1 MILHRALTLSWAMA
15 AALTESVGA
24 APIDSRQFY
33 SRMTIGYRTVSA
45 EQARQYNR
53 DGRISFD
60 PARALGNQIGVG
72 VYTTPGPGQ
81 WPGNPGDWYC
91 QITARKSKMKSIDKI
106 WIPRDYWWNI
116 GGMYD
121 YVESNFPSI
130 DLDYSMRLSLIAD
143 YEHLTQL
150 LIPTY
155 LLSGQGLDIQVTFAF
170 ETKTFNC
177 SLCSGRF
184 AILEQSNQHLKSP
197 KHQQNVYC
205 CPGLGCPKELSTL
218 AAVTELLQ
226 SEGCNIMTFE
236 AVQETAARMFH
247 PRRTMAL

>member
-1 MILHRALTLSWAMA
+1 MILLKVLTMIWATAITLMDC
-15 AALTESVGA
+15 VDA

-33 SRMTIGYRTVSA
+33 ARMTIGYRTVSA

-60 PARALGNQIGVG
+60 AARALGNQIGVG

-91 QITARKSKMKSIDKI
+91 QITARKSTMKKIDKL
-106 WIPRDYWWNI
+106 WIPREYWWNI

-121 YVESNFPSI
+121 YAESNFPSI
-130 DLDYSMRLSLIAD
+130 DLDYTMRLSLIAD

-155 LLSGQGLDIQVTFAF
+155 LLSGHGLDLKVTCQ
-170 ETKTFNC
+170 EDWR
-177 SLCSGRF
+177 SLPDTTEVDYYF
-184 AILEQSNQHLKSP
+184 WP
-197 KHQQNVYC
+197 KVHGTPQ
-205 CPGLGCPKELSTL
+205 
-218 AAVTELLQ
+218 
-226 SEGCNIMTFE
+226 
-236 AVQETAARMFH
+236 
-247 PRRTMAL
+247 